1 MIISGMTNQLRY
13 AVILLGLVVGAG
25 LACAPKLRPASL
37 FGPSQP
43 FEAKDYLSVL
53 KTWTRS
59 TKVYGS
65 LDTKL
70 FVDATLHSPEF
81 RRVFALAFPDIYGQG
96 GEVTRRELV
105 DLSGGIE
112 QYVNFFI
119 SAYTAETKWN
129 DFNQPDSIWRL
140 TLSSD
145 EGVVVSPAQI
155 IQVKIDANLKAVYP
169 HIDGFDRAYLIRFP
183 LTDPMQRLLLKR
195 DTQSL
200 TLRAASALGVAD
212 LTWDLEPLEIKDEP
226 LSLAP

>member
-13 AVILLGLVVGAG
+13 VLIVFGIALFAVS
-25 LACAPKLRPASL
+25 ACAPKLRPASL
-37 FGPSQP
+37 FGPTQP
-43 FEAKDYLSVL
+43 FEAKDYSSVL

-70 FVDATLHSPEF
+70 FIDATLHSPEF

-140 TLSSD
+140 TLSSN
-145 EGVVVSPAQI
+145 EGIVVSPAQI

-212 LTWDLEPLEIKDEP
+212 LTWQLEPLEIQDEP

>member
-13 AVILLGLVVGAG
+13 LVIVLGLG
-25 LACAPKLRPASL
+25 LFAATACAPKLRPASL

-43 FEAKDYLSVL
+43 FEAKDYPSVL

-70 FVDATLHSPEF
+70 FIDATLHSPEF

-119 SAYTAETKWN
+119 SAYTAESKWN

-140 TLSSD
+140 TLTSN
-145 EGVVVSPAQI
+145 EGIVVSPAQI

-212 LTWDLEPLEIKDEP
+212 LTWQLEPLEIKDEP

>member
-1 MIISGMTNQLRY
+1 MIFPGMANQLRHR
-13 AVILLGLVVGAG
+13 VIVLGITALSL
-25 LACAPKLRPASL
+25 LACTPQVRTASL
-37 FGPSQP
+37 FGPSTALD
-43 FEAKDYLSVL
+43 AKDYRLVL

-59 TKVYGS
+59 TKVYSS

-70 FVDATLHSPEF
+70 FIDATLHSPEF

-119 SAYTAETKWN
+119 SAYTADTKWN

-140 TLSSD
+140 TLSSN
-145 EGVVVSPAQI
+145 EGIVVSPAQI
-155 IQVKIDANLKAVYP
+155 IQVKIDANLRAVYP

-195 DTQSL
+195 DTESL

-212 LTWDLEPLEIKDEP
+212 LTWQLEPLEIKDEP

>member
-13 AVILLGLVVGAG
+13 LVIVLGLG
-25 LACAPKLRPASL
+25 LFAATACAPKLRPASL
-37 FGPSQP
+37 FGPTQP
-43 FEAKDYLSVL
+43 FEAKDYSSVL

-70 FVDATLHSPEF
+70 FIDATLHSPEF

-140 TLSSD
+140 TLTSN
-145 EGVVVSPAQI
+145 EGIVVSPAQI

-212 LTWDLEPLEIKDEP
+212 LTWQLEPLEIKDEP

>member
-13 AVILLGLVVGAG
+13 VLIVFGIALFAMT
-25 LACAPKLRPASL
+25 ACAPKLRPASL

-43 FEAKDYLSVL
+43 FEAKDYSSVL

-70 FVDATLHSPEF
+70 FIDATLHSPEF

-140 TLSSD
+140 TLSSN
-145 EGVVVSPAQI
+145 EGIVVSPAQI

-212 LTWDLEPLEIKDEP
+212 LTWQLEPLEIKDEP

>member
-13 AVILLGLVVGAG
+13 LVIVLGLG
-25 LACAPKLRPASL
+25 LFATTACAPKLRPASL
-37 FGPSQP
+37 FGPTQP
-43 FEAKDYLSVL
+43 FEAKDYSSVL

-70 FVDATLHSPEF
+70 FIDATLHSPEF

-140 TLSSD
+140 TLTSN
-145 EGVVVSPAQI
+145 EGIVVSPAQI

-212 LTWDLEPLEIKDEP
+212 LTWQLEPLEIKDEP